1 LRIAA
6 STMADTA
13 DTADTGAG
21 GGAADRRRA
30 SEREVPVPG
39 FNEIT
44 LEQAEKRLRRLSP
57 EKLRRVR
64 AYELATQKRQS
75 VLAAIDRLLEVP
87 F

>member
-1 LRIAA
+1 
-6 STMADTA
+6 MADTEDTA
-13 DTADTGAG
+13 DTAAA
-21 GGAADRRRA
+21 GGAADRRVA

-44 LEQAEKRLRRLSP
+44 VEQAEKRLRRLSP

-64 AYELATQKRQS
+64 AYELASQNRKS
-75 VLAAIDRLLEVP
+75 VLAAIDRLLDVP

>member
-1 LRIAA
+1 M
-6 STMADTA
+6 SDTA
-13 DTADTGAG
+13 DTAGRAAA
-21 GGAADRRRA
+21 GGAADRGGA

-39 FNEIT
+39 FKEIT
-44 LEQAEKRLRRLSP
+44 VEQAEKRLRRLSP

-64 AYELATQKRQS
+64 AYELATQNRRS

>member
-1 LRIAA
+1 
-6 STMADTA
+6 MADTA
-13 DTADTGAG
+13 AG
-21 GGAADRRRA
+21 GGAADRRGA

-44 LEQAEKRLRRLSP
+44 VEQAEKRLRRLSP
-57 EKLRRVR
+57 EKLRHVR